1 VSAEV
6 TKALLIQH
14 EDECPPAWFGRWFRA
29 SGLDYDVVLGH
40 RGEQVPETL
49 GAYAALVV
57 LGGEMGAYDDE
68 SCPWLTPT
76 KALIRHTVQS
86 GRAFLGICL
95 GHQLAGAALDG
106 EIVVNPNGQAKGLTL
121 VSLTPAGQADE
132 LTKVIRRGAVAVQW
146 NDDVMWRLPEGAVEL
161 ATAPDGTV
169 QAARFAERAWGVQ
182 FHPEA
187 GPEVFDSW
195 TGSAKGDDAQREQQ
209 RKAAELIR
217 AADEQLQAD
226 WRPLAEQF
234 AALVLATT
242 HGSTGHNPRFNGP
255 QPTGQRATTYGST

>member
-14 EDECPPAWFGRWFRA
+14 EDECPPAWFGRWFRT
-29 SGLDYDVVLGH
+29 SGLEYDVVLGH
-40 RGEQVPETL
+40 RGDPVPPTIE
-49 GAYAALVV
+49 GYAALVV

-76 KALIRHTVQS
+76 KALIRHTVQH
-86 GRAFLGICL
+86 GGTFLGICL

-106 EIVVNPNGQAKGLTL
+106 EVVVNPNGQAKGLTV
-121 VSLTPAGQADE
+121 VSLTDAGQADE
-132 LTKVIRRGAVAVQW
+132 LTKVIRPGAVAVQW
-146 NDDVMWRLPEGAVEL
+146 NGDVVWRLPRRAVEL

-169 QAARFAERAWGVQ
+169 QAARFADRAWGVQ

-195 TGSAKGDDAQREQQ
+195 TASAKGDDAQREQQ

-217 AADEQLQAD
+217 AADEQLQSD
-226 WRPLAEQF
+226 WRPLAERF
-234 AALVLATT
+234 AELVLAK
-242 HGSTGHNPRFNGP
+242 
-255 QPTGQRATTYGST
+255 TYGST